1 MVTTELANHAVATR
15 FHELPPE
22 VVDRTKALF
31 RDALGVGLYASIET
45 LWGRMITDFALQ
57 ETEHGTST
65 VVGSGRRSSA
75 SAAALANGTLFLG
88 YELEDTS
95 QHIFGHIGPP
105 TIGAALAVAE
115 KVNASGADLITAV
128 TAGYEVMG
136 RIGRVLSKKLIL
148 SGLHP
153 TANLGAFGAA
163 TAAAKLLDLDVTG
176 MLNTLGLASVQA
188 GGTMQSLNEGAM
200 SRRLYGGRPA
210 QSGVVA
216 AELARRGFTGPHQ
229 ALEGL
234 QGFAKAYTGAEI
246 DWRPTL
252 HALGDRFEVLQTTS
266 KPHACCQIFHSAI
279 DAVNALR
286 TTHDLSPAEVEE
298 IVGEIKYISPIH
310 ADTDPK
316 TVVGAQ
322 YSLPYCLAA
331 ALYTGNVGPAAFSE
345 AMMKDPGI
353 RATAARVRTD
363 YPEDL
368 QHGETFSARVAI
380 RLKSGTTHRL
390 AVSYPKGDP
399 RNPLSPQELD
409 SKFQELA
416 EFRLPGAQVAALS
429 NVCDELETLTNLTS
443 LVSLLAPKGEAVGLA

>member
-1 MVTTELANHAVATR
+1 MVTTQLANYAAAMR
-15 FHELPPE
+15 FSELPPE

-31 RDALGVGLYASIET
+31 RDTLGVGLYTSVET
-45 LWGRMITDFALQ
+45 PWGRMITDYALQ
-57 ETEHGTST
+57 ETTQGVST
-65 VVGSGRRSSA
+65 VVGSGRRTNA

-105 TIGAALAVAE
+105 TIGAALAIAE
-115 KVNASGADLITAV
+115 KVDASGQDLIAAV
-128 TAGYEVMG
+128 VAGYEIMG

-163 TAAAKLLDLDVTG
+163 TAAAKLLGLDATG
-176 MLNTLGLASVQA
+176 VLNALGLASVQA

-210 QSGVVA
+210 QSGVIA
-216 AELARRGFTGPHQ
+216 AELAQRGFTGPHQ

-246 DWRPTL
+246 DWQPTL

-279 DAVNALR
+279 DAVNSLR
-286 TTHDLSPAEVEE
+286 KTNDLPPAEVEE

-310 ADTDPK
+310 ANADPK
-316 TVVGAQ
+316 TVMAAQ

-331 ALYTGNVGPAAFSE
+331 ALHTGNVGPAAFTD
-345 AMMKDPGI
+345 AMMKDPQI
-353 RATAARVRTD
+353 RATAARVRTN

-368 QHGETFSARVAI
+368 QDPEAFSARVAI
-380 RLKSGTTHRL
+380 RLTGGTTHRL
-390 AVSYPKGDP
+390 AVRYPKGDP
-399 RNPLSPQELD
+399 QNPLSPEELD

-416 EFRLPGAQVAALS
+416 AFRLPKPRVVELS
-429 NVCDELETLTNLTS
+429 NSCDGLERLTNMTA
-443 LVSLLAPKGEAVGLA
+443 LVTLLAPR